1 MLGRRRDNLYT
12 PTQLSKEK
20 GKCGKER
27 ECWSQGL
34 VERGFRAGAGKK
46 MASAV
51 LERSRRS
58 CWTYEVERK
67 MEGGGQIYYL
77 LDGNRGE
84 VCK

>member
-1 MLGRRRDNLYT
+1 M
-12 PTQLSKEK
+12 
-20 GKCGKER
+20 
-27 ECWSQGL
+27 
-34 VERGFRAGAGKK
+34 ERGFRAGAGKK